1 MAQSLL
7 LIDKLCH
14 SQGSHIVIIQQS
26 TAMLATTM
34 ASYLSAKRQTVAPFA
49 EKTADTTTISQAAQ
63 DRLSF
68 EKASGLQVPDEL
80 VGFLQDRGFF
90 SAEKT
95 SEPSVHST
103 SPYRVEGPVYTLK
116 EMAEIKGVPL
126 LAYKMTDAQAS
137 ELKLREQQEV
147 AREIVNFNYAK
158 AHQYQPVGQ
167 VLVNREVFATV
178 FDAGSFEMAHALP
191 GLSNT
196 PLNPADRLADIA
208 RAVKGEIVTSDLLP
222 TLGGWSGPG
231 APESMLPP
239 LTARSLQEIMEEEI
253 RPAMEKER
261 QAWEE
266 LTGKKL
272 PRPT

>member
-1 MAQSLL
+1 M
-7 LIDKLCH
+7 
-14 SQGSHIVIIQQS
+14 IIQQS
-26 TAMLATTM
+26 TAMLATTI
-34 ASYLSAKRQTVAPFA
+34 ASYLSAKRQTVAAPA
-49 EKTADTTTISQAAQ
+49 EKTADTTTISQVAQ
-63 DRLSF
+63 ERLSF
-68 EKASGLQVPDEL
+68 EKKTGLQIPDEL
-80 VGFLQDRGFF
+80 VGFLQDRGFL

-95 SEPSVHST
+95 NEPSVHST
-103 SPYRVEGPVYTLK
+103 SPFRVEGPVYTLK

-126 LAYKMTDAQAS
+126 LAYKMTDALVS

-147 AREIVNFNYAK
+147 AREIANFNYAK

-167 VLVNREVFATV
+167 VLVDGKVFATV
-178 FDAGSFEMAHALP
+178 YDAGSFEMAHALP
-191 GLSNT
+191 SLSNT
-196 PLNPADRLADIA
+196 QLSPADRLAEIA
-208 RAVKGEIVTSDLLP
+208 KAVNGKVITSDLLP

>member
-1 MAQSLL
+1 M
-7 LIDKLCH
+7 
-14 SQGSHIVIIQQS
+14 IIQQS
-26 TAMLATTM
+26 TAMLATTI
-34 ASYLSAKRQTVAPFA
+34 ASYLSAKRQTVAAPA
-49 EKTADTTTISQAAQ
+49 EKTADTTTISQVAQ
-63 DRLSF
+63 ERLSF
-68 EKASGLQVPDEL
+68 EKKTGLQIPDEL
-80 VGFLQDRGFF
+80 VGFLQDRGFL

-95 SEPSVHST
+95 NEPSVHSA
-103 SPYRVEGPVYTLK
+103 SPFRVEGPVYTLK

-137 ELKLREQQEV
+137 ELKLHEQQKV

-167 VLVNREVFATV
+167 VLVNGEVFATV
-178 FDAGSFEMAHALP
+178 FDAGGIEMAHALP
-191 GLSNT
+191 GLSNMQQ
-196 PLNPADRLADIA
+196 LSPADQLAEIA
-208 RAVKGEIVTSDLLP
+208 KAVNGKVITSDLLP
-222 TLGGWSGPG
+222 TLGGWSGPS

-261 QAWEE
+261 LAWEE